1 MRKKIRK
8 ARKRYRYM
16 VNILRDHGLVK
27 KLDKINNGPLQNS
40 LLKVRAKCF
49 ELRMLNSENAEYYN

>member
-1 MRKKIRK
+1 
-8 ARKRYRYM
+8 M

-27 KLDKINNGPLQNS
+27 KPDKINNGPLQNS